1 MGAEAVI
8 ALLFPGQ
15 GAQQVGMGREMA
27 EAFPVAADTFAQAN
41 DALGYDITRIIF
53 EGPEEDL
60 VRTDVCQPAIL
71 TMSVACLRVAQD
83 HGLRADLV
91 MGHSLG
97 EFSALVACGS
107 IGFDQAVRL
116 VGERGAAMQAAGEA
130 RPGTMAAILGLSDEE
145 ATALCTESGDVWPAN
160 FNCPGQVVASGTRDG
175 IERLLVIAAERGIKA
190 TQLKVGGAFHSPLM
204 EPASERLAPALEAWD
219 PQPASPEFI
228 STTTAQVEPAGR
240 MRPVLLDQLTSPV
253 RFSQAV
259 ETAVAM
265 GADRFVELGPGRVLS
280 GLVKRIKR
288 DAVLHQVSAP
298 DGVAGITEVMA

>member
-1 MGAEAVI
+1 MIV
-8 ALLFPGQ
+8 LLFPGQ
-15 GAQQVGMGREMA
+15 GAQQVGMGRELA
-27 EAFPVAADTFAQAN
+27 GAFPVAADTFAEAN
-41 DALGYDITRIIF
+41 EALGYDITKIIF

-71 TMSVACLRVAQD
+71 AMSVACLRVARD
-83 HGLRADLV
+83 HGLQGDLA

-107 IGFDQAVRL
+107 IGFAEAIRL

-145 ATALCTESGDVWPAN
+145 ATALCMESGDVWPAN
-160 FNCPGQVVASGTRDG
+160 FNCPGQVVASGTKDG
-175 IERLLVIAAERGIKA
+175 IERLLVSAADRGIKA

-204 EPASERLAPALEAWD
+204 EPASERLAPALEAWH
-219 PQPASPEFI
+219 PQPPSPGFL
-228 STTTAQVEPAGR
+228 STTTAQVEPADR

-259 ETAVAM
+259 EAAVAM
-265 GADRFVELGPGRVLS
+265 GADTFVELGPGRVLS
-280 GLVKRIKR
+280 GLVKRITR
-288 DAVLHQVSAP
+288 DAVLHQVSGP
-298 DGVAGITEVMA
+298 EGLDGLAAVMS

>member
-1 MGAEAVI
+1 MI

-15 GAQQVGMGREMA
+15 GAQQVGMGRELA
-27 EAFPVAADTFAQAN
+27 EAFPAAADAFAEAN
-41 DALGYDITRIIF
+41 DALGYDITKIIF

-71 TMSVACLRVAQD
+71 AMSVACLRVATD
-83 HGLRADLV
+83 HGLRADV
-91 MGHSLG
+91 AMGHSLG

-107 IGFDQAVRL
+107 IAFGDALRL

-130 RPGTMAAILGLSDEE
+130 RPGTMAAILGLSDGE
-145 ATALCTESGDVWPAN
+145 AESLCAEAGDVWPAN
-160 FNCPGQVVASGTRDG
+160 YNCPGQVVASGSVEG
-175 IERLLVIAAERGIKA
+175 IERLLAVTTERGIKA

-219 PQPASPEFI
+219 PQPPSPQFL
-228 STTTAQVEPAGR
+228 STTTAAVEPADR

-253 RFSQAV
+253 RFGHAV

-265 GADRFVELGPGRVLS
+265 GADTFVELGPGRVLS

-288 DAVLHQVSAP
+288 DATLHQVSGPEGLEGLA
-298 DGVAGITEVMA
+298 EVMA

>member
-1 MGAEAVI
+1 MI

-15 GAQQVGMGREMA
+15 GAQQVGMGRELA
-27 EAFPVAADTFAQAN
+27 EAFTVAADTFAQAN
-41 DALGYDITRIIF
+41 EALGYDITRIIF
-53 EGPEEDL
+53 EGPEQDL

-71 TMSVACLRVAQD
+71 TMSIAAFRVATD
-83 HGLRADLV
+83 HGLRGDLA

-107 IGFDQAVRL
+107 IDFGDALRL

-130 RPGTMAAILGLSDEE
+130 RPGTMAAILGLSDGE
-145 ATALCTESGDVWPAN
+145 AETLCHEAGDVWPAN
-160 FNCPGQVVASGTRDG
+160 YNCPGQVVASGSVEG
-175 IERLLVIAAERGIKA
+175 IARLLGIASERGIRA

-204 EPASERLAPALEAWD
+204 EPAD
-219 PQPASPEFI
+219 
-228 STTTAQVEPAGR
+228 R

-253 RFSQAV
+253 RFGHAV

-280 GLVKRIKR
+280 GLVKRISR
-288 DAVLHQVSAP
+288 DAVLHQVSGP
-298 DGVAGITEVMA
+298 DGLAGITEVMA

>member
-1 MGAEAVI
+1 MIV
-8 ALLFPGQ
+8 LLFPGQ
-15 GAQQVGMGREMA
+15 GAQQVGMGRELA
-27 EAFPVAADTFAQAN
+27 GAFPVAADTFAEAN
-41 DALGYDITRIIF
+41 EALGYDITRIIF

-71 TMSVACLRVAQD
+71 AMSVACLRVARD
-83 HGLRADLV
+83 HGLGGDLA

-107 IGFDQAVRL
+107 IGFAEAIRL

-145 ATALCTESGDVWPAN
+145 ATALCMESGDVWPAN
-160 FNCPGQVVASGTRDG
+160 FNCPGQVVASGTKDG
-175 IERLLVIAAERGIKA
+175 IERLLVSAADRGIKA

-219 PQPASPEFI
+219 PQPPSPLFL
-228 STTTAQVEPAGR
+228 STTTAQVESADR

-259 ETAVAM
+259 EAAVAM

-280 GLVKRIKR
+280 GLVKRTKR
-288 DAVLHQVSAP
+288 DAVLHQVSGP
-298 DGVAGITEVMA
+298 EGLDGLAAVMS

>member
-1 MGAEAVI
+1 MI

-15 GAQQVGMGREMA
+15 GAQQVGMGRELA
-27 EAFPVAADTFAQAN
+27 EAFTVAADTFAQAN
-41 DALGYDITRIIF
+41 EALGYDITRIIF
-53 EGPEEDL
+53 EGPEQDL

-71 TMSVACLRVAQD
+71 TMSIAAFRVATD
-83 HGLRADLV
+83 HGLRGDLA

-107 IGFDQAVRL
+107 IDFGDALRL

-130 RPGTMAAILGLSDEE
+130 RPGTMAAILGLSDGE
-145 ATALCTESGDVWPAN
+145 AETLCHEAGDVWPAN
-160 FNCPGQVVASGTRDG
+160 YNCPGQVVASGSVEG
-175 IERLLVIAAERGIKA
+175 IARLLGIASERGIRA

-204 EPASERLAPALEAWD
+204 EPASARLSPALEAWHPAD
-219 PQPASPEFI
+219 PDPVFL
-228 STTTAQVEPAGR
+228 STTTAQVEPADR

-253 RFSQAV
+253 RFGHAV

-280 GLVKRIKR
+280 GLVKRISR
-288 DAVLHQVSAP
+288 DVVLHQVSGP
-298 DGVAGITEVMA
+298 DGLAGITEVMA

>member
-1 MGAEAVI
+1 MI

-15 GAQQVGMGREMA
+15 GAQQVGMGRDLA
-27 EAFPVAADTFAQAN
+27 DAFPVAADTFAEAN

-71 TMSVACLRVAQD
+71 AMSVACLRVARD
-83 HGLRADLV
+83 HGLGGDLV

-107 IGFDQAVRL
+107 IGFAEAVRL

-145 ATALCTESGDVWPAN
+145 ATALCMESGDVWPAN
-160 FNCPGQVVASGTRDG
+160 FNCPGQVVASGTKDG
-175 IERLLVIAAERGIKA
+175 IERLLVSAADRGIKA

-204 EPASERLAPALEAWD
+204 EPASERLAPALEAWE
-219 PQPASPEFI
+219 PQPPAPRFL
-228 STTTAQVEPAGR
+228 STTTAQVEPVER

-259 ETAVAM
+259 EAAVAM
-265 GADRFVELGPGRVLS
+265 GADTFVELGPGRVLS

-288 DAVLHQVSAP
+288 DAVLHQVSGP
-298 DGVAGITEVMA
+298 EGLEGIAGVMA

>member
-1 MGAEAVI
+1 MI

-15 GAQQVGMGREMA
+15 GAQQVGMGRDLA
-27 EAFPVAADTFAQAN
+27 DAFPVAADTFAEAN

-71 TMSVACLRVAQD
+71 AMSVACLRVARD
-83 HGLRADLV
+83 HGLGGDLV

-107 IGFDQAVRL
+107 IGFAEAVRL

-145 ATALCTESGDVWPAN
+145 ATALCMESGDVWPAN
-160 FNCPGQVVASGTRDG
+160 FNCPGQVVASGTKDG
-175 IERLLVIAAERGIKA
+175 IERLLVSAADRGIKA

-204 EPASERLAPALEAWD
+204 EPASERLAPALEAWE
-219 PQPASPEFI
+219 PQPPAPRFL
-228 STTTAQVEPAGR
+228 STTTAQVEPVER

-259 ETAVAM
+259 EAAVAM
-265 GADRFVELGPGRVLS
+265 GADTFVELGPGRVLS

-288 DAVLHQVSAP
+288 DAVLHQVSGP
-298 DGVAGITEVMA
+298 EGLEGIPGVMA

>member
-1 MGAEAVI
+1 MI

-15 GAQQVGMGREMA
+15 GAQQVGMGRDLA
-27 EAFPVAADTFAQAN
+27 DAFPVAADTFAEAN

-71 TMSVACLRVAQD
+71 TMSVACLRVARD
-83 HGLRADLV
+83 HGLGGDLV

-107 IGFDQAVRL
+107 IGFAEAVRL

-145 ATALCTESGDVWPAN
+145 ATALCMESGDVWPAN
-160 FNCPGQVVASGTRDG
+160 FNCPGQVVASGTKDG
-175 IERLLVIAAERGIKA
+175 IERLLVSAADRGIKA

-204 EPASERLAPALEAWD
+204 EPASERLAPALEAWE
-219 PQPASPEFI
+219 PQPPAPRFL
-228 STTTAQVEPAGR
+228 STTTAQVEPVER

-259 ETAVAM
+259 EAAVAM
-265 GADRFVELGPGRVLS
+265 GADTFVELGPGRVLS

-288 DAVLHQVSAP
+288 DAVLHQVSGP
-298 DGVAGITEVMA
+298 EGLEGIPGVMA